1 VVAETRPNRF
11 ADGAAIPDAKV
22 ALAALKGQQTL
33 NELASL
39 YSVHPVQVAQWK
51 KQATVGLPEVFAS
64 RRAAMEQE
72 TEALQ
77 ARLYQEIGQLKV
89 ELDWLKRKT
98 GLAS

>member
-1 VVAETRPNRF
+1 MVRRKRHSAEF
-11 ADGAAIPDAKV
+11 KAKV

-39 YSVHPVQVAQWK
+39 YGVHPVQVAQWK
-51 KQATVGLPEVFAS
+51 KQAAEGLPEVFAS
-64 RRAAMEQE
+64 RRAGIEQE
-72 TEALQ
+72 AEALQ